1 MARKTSEAATPVE
14 ERPYIAPRVD
24 LHNEDCIT
32 GMERRISS
40 GSVHLI
46 VTSIPFEEL

>member
-1 MARKTSEAATPVE
+1 MTSVANDEPAVKAATWQ
-14 ERPYIAPRVD
+14 IFM
-24 LHNEDCIT
+24 EDCVT

-40 GSVHLI
+40 GSVHLT

>member
-1 MARKTSEAATPVE
+1 MTNSVLEPTVQ
-14 ERPYIAPRVD
+14 
-24 LHNEDCIT
+24 LFNEDCVS
-32 GMERRISS
+32 GLERRVSS